1 MVSEEAYTPETLES
15 IDLIV
20 TADADQLDT
29 FYLSA
34 SEEES
39 DIEVESLDTTLSPR
53 IRDQQE
59 QQAESSVDSTQTES
73 SSHDQQQKSV
83 EVSDLGEKQEEEE
96 EKKEGE
102 KEEDAVDN
110 EEVKSV
116 EAAAS

>member
-1 MVSEEAYTPETLES
+1 MTLES

-53 IRDQQE
+53 TQDQQE
-59 QQAESSVDSTQTES
+59 QQAKSSVDSTQTES

-83 EVSDLGEKQEEEE
+83 EVSDLGEKKEEGET
-96 EKKEGE
+96 KEGE
-102 KEEDAVDN
+102 NEEDAIDN